1 MFLFDY
7 LIQRKLDKSYQREQS
22 SVRPWWTHRETLG
35 MSATEVAR
43 SLHSSAPGQARA
55 QAGHSIGT
63 EEILIKHMDNVI

>member
-1 MFLFDY
+1 
-7 LIQRKLDKSYQREQS
+7 
-22 SVRPWWTHRETLG
+22 